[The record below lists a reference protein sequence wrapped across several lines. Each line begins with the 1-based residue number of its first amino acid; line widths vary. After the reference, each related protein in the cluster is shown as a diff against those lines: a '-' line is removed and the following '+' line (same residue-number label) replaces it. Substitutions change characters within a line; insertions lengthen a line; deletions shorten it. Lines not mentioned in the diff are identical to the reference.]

1 MNQTKKRLSIIN
13 HAISIT
19 DVETIQLQVL
29 KLALLKTDEKIQE
42 IVTAINAENYA
53 QAQRLIN
60 QYIEAPTDNILQR
73 TSQKAQAAMAAEDQ
87 AIIDEF
93 DLFITSNTHEKP
105 QEIDIN
111 DFLLDE
117 LPVRTKVETKKVD
130 HSDFDALLNIDI
142 DNVLPDNI
150 ELDVAHTSKDT
161 FFESS
166 KEKNKQTI
174 DTSSIPKD
182 TFFDTEENPLPNSTP
197 FTALIENIAL
207 PRSACNLSNTG
218 SPSPI
223 GTLTATISA
232 IPPTESPSR
241 RTFSIS

>member
-93 DLFITSNTHEKP
+93 DLFITSNTHE
-105 QEIDIN
+105 
-111 DFLLDE
+111 F
-117 LPVRTKVETKKVD
+117 RG
-130 HSDFDALLNIDI
+130 F
-142 DNVLPDNI
+142 VL
-150 ELDVAHTSKDT
+150 
-161 FFESS
+161 
-166 KEKNKQTI
+166 
-174 DTSSIPKD
+174 
-182 TFFDTEENPLPNSTP
+182 
-197 FTALIENIAL
+197 
-207 PRSACNLSNTG
+207 
-218 SPSPI
+218 
-223 GTLTATISA
+223 
-232 IPPTESPSR
+232 
-241 RTFSIS
+241 

>member
-29 KLALLKTDEKIQE
+29 KLALLQSDMKIQE
-42 IVTAINAENYA
+42 IVTAIQAENYA

-60 QYIEAPTDNILQR
+60 QYIETPTENILQR
-73 TSQKAQAAMAAEDQ
+73 TSQKAQAAMAEEDQ

-93 DLFITSNTHEKP
+93 DLFITSNTFETP

-130 HSDFDALLNIDI
+130 QSDFDALLNIDF
-142 DNVLPDNI
+142 DNVLTDNI
-150 ELDVAHTSKDT
+150 EMDVAHTSKDT
-161 FFESS
+161 FFDSP
-166 KEKNKQTI
+166 KEKKKTRK
-174 DTSSIPKD
+174 P
-182 TFFDTEENPLPNSTP
+182 
-197 FTALIENIAL
+197 
-207 PRSACNLSNTG
+207 
-218 SPSPI
+218 
-223 GTLTATISA
+223 
-232 IPPTESPSR
+232 
-241 RTFSIS
+241 